1 MEYARARVSMAK
13 VDMDPITLE
22 GTTLKIFPVRADKSP
37 ACPSGFYAAVSDPAE
52 ISALFRRYPGSLT
65 AAPTGAVSGFDVL
78 DVDRGAEDWL
88 ALYECTHGP
97 LPPTRIIA
105 TKSGGVHFYFRHHE
119 GMRCS
124 AGLLSA
130 NVDIRSTGGYVIL
143 WDRAGCRVLSNKP
156 IAPWPPMMLQLLHE
170 ATEARKPAPNPFG
183 ASPVTIANQGDRFV
197 PKPLQSKI
205 NEVMKGAR
213 LKHQR
218 RSRGILRPLV
228 EARDGRNW
236 ALYEAALQ
244 FRELISAGIID
255 RAGTEKLLFLA
266 SELNGYVALR
276 GEYSAK
282 RTIKSGL
289 EAQPRS
295 RPGKHK
301 REEEEGRGEAE

>member
-1 MEYARARVSMAK
+1 MMPE
-13 VDMDPITLE
+13 LE
-22 GTTLKIFPVRADKSP
+22 LDHLDVFPCRADKRP
-37 ACPSGFYAAVSDPAE
+37 ACPGGFYSAVQGRDRIE
-52 ISALFRRYPGSLT
+52 DLFRRYPGSLVGM
-65 AAPTGAVSGFDVL
+65 PTGEASGIDVL
-78 DVDRGAEDWL
+78 DIDRGGEDWL
-88 ALYECTHGP
+88 SLYEATHG

-105 TKSGGVHFYFRHHE
+105 TRSGGLHLYFKHHV

-124 AGLLSA
+124 AGLLA
-130 NVDIRSTGGYVIL
+130 PNVDIRSTGGYVIL
-143 WDRAGCRVLSNKP
+143 WDRAGCRVLSSAP

-170 ATEARKPAPNPFG
+170 ATEARRPTPNSFC
-183 ASPVTIANQGDRFV
+183 ASPVTISNQGDRFV

-301 REEEEGRGEAE
+301 KEEEEGRGEAE

>member
-1 MEYARARVSMAK
+1 MM
-13 VDMDPITLE
+13 LE
-22 GTTLKIFPVRADKSP
+22 HLYVFPCRADKTP
-37 ACPSGFYAAVSDPAE
+37 ACPRGFYAAVPHDK
-52 ISALFRRYPGSLT
+52 SADLFRRYPGPLT
-65 AAPTGAVSGFDVL
+65 AAPTGPVNGFDIL
-78 DVDRGAEDWL
+78 DVDLGAEHFMM
-88 ALYECTHGP
+88 LYECTHGP
-97 LPPTRIIA
+97 LPPTRIVA
-105 TKSGGVHFYFRHHE
+105 SPSGGQHYYFQHRP
-119 GMRCS
+119 GLRCT
-124 AGLLSA
+124 AGLLA
-130 NVDIRSTGGYVIL
+130 PNIDIRAEGGYAIISGPRYRL
-143 WDRAGCRVLSNKP
+143 LCSEP
-156 IAPWPPMMLQLLHE
+156 IAPWPSPMLQLLHE
-170 ATEARKPAPNPFG
+170 ATEARRPAPNPFC

-205 NEVMKGAR
+205 NEVMRGAR
-213 LKHQR
+213 LLHQR

-295 RPGKHK
+295 RPEKHK
-301 REEEEGRGEAE
+301 KEEEEGRGEAE